1 MARKIKIWFQITA
14 AVVILALLAM
24 LVTGCMIMFRGFG
37 SKDPFTYM
45 IVLGTTV
52 DGTEP
57 SPMLNDRIKAAARY
71 MEENHHVIAIATG
84 YQAEGAEISEAQC
97 IFNGLTER
105 GISPDRIRIDD
116 RATSTR
122 ENFQYALEL
131 LEEELGRVPKNIG
144 VLSSEFHLL
153 RAKMIA
159 KDHGIDAITIA
170 AHTSDSKAFMTY
182 FVREIFMVWFD
193 GLKLALS

>member
-1 MARKIKIWFQITA
+1 MARKIKIWFQIIA

-24 LVTGCMIMFRGFG
+24 LVTGSMIMFRGFG
-37 SKDPFTYM
+37 SKDPFTYL
-45 IVLGTTV
+45 IVLGTKV
-52 DGTEP
+52 EGTEP
-57 SPMLNDRIKAAARY
+57 SPMLNDRIKAAAKY
-71 MEENHHVIAIATG
+71 MEENPHVIAIATG
-84 YQAEGAEISEAQC
+84 YQAEGADISEAQC

-105 GISPDRIRIDD
+105 GISPDRIRMDD
-116 RATSTR
+116 RATSTP
-122 ENFQYALEL
+122 ENFQYALAL

-182 FVREIFMVWFD
+182 FVREIFMVWYD
-193 GLKLALS
+193 GLRLALS

>member
-1 MARKIKIWFQITA
+1 MARKIKIWFQIIA
-14 AVVILALLAM
+14 ALVILALLAM

-37 SKDPFTYM
+37 SKDPFTYL
-45 IVLGTTV
+45 IVLGTKV
-52 DGTEP
+52 EGTEP
-57 SPMLNDRIKAAARY
+57 SPMLNDRIKAAAKY
-71 MEENHHVIAIATG
+71 MEENPHVIAIVTG
-84 YQAEGAEISEAQC
+84 GKADENNISEAKC
-97 IFNGLTER
+97 MFNELVEL
-105 GISPDRIRIDD
+105 GIDPSRILMEGQ
-116 RATSTR
+116 ATSTR
-122 ENFQYALEL
+122 ENFRFSIAL
-131 LEEELGRVPKNIG
+131 LEEELGRVPQNIG

-159 KDHGIDAITIA
+159 KDHGVDAVTIA

>member
-1 MARKIKIWFQITA
+1 MARKIKIAFQIVV
-14 AVVILALLAM
+14 AVLIVALLAM
-24 LVTGCMIMFRGFG
+24 LVTGSLILFRGFG
-37 SKDPFTYM
+37 SKDPFTYL
-45 IVLGTTV
+45 IVLGAKV
-52 DGTEP
+52 EGTEP
-57 SPMLNDRIKAAARY
+57 SPLLNDRINAAAKY
-71 MEENHHVIAIATG
+71 MEENPHVIAIATG
-84 YQAEGAEISEAQC
+84 YRAEEADISEAQC
-97 IFNGLTER
+97 IYNGLTER
-105 GISPDRIRIDD
+105 GISPDRILMDD
-116 RATSTR
+116 HATSTR
-122 ENFQYALEL
+122 ENFQHALQL
-131 LEEELGRVPKNIG
+131 LEKELGRVPRNIG

>member
-1 MARKIKIWFQITA
+1 MARKIKIAFQIIIS
-14 AVVILALLAM
+14 VLIVALLAM
-24 LVTGCMIMFRGFG
+24 LVTGCMILFRGFG

-45 IVLGTTV
+45 IVLGTKV
-52 DGTEP
+52 EGTEP
-57 SPMLNDRIKAAARY
+57 SPMLSDRINAAAKY
-71 MEENHHVIAIATG
+71 MEENPHVIAIATG
-84 YQAEGAEISEAQC
+84 YQGEGAEISEAQC
-97 IFNGLTER
+97 IYNGLTER
-105 GISPDRIRIDD
+105 GISPDRIRLDD

-122 ENFQYALEL
+122 ENFQYAIEL
-131 LEEELGRVPKNIG
+131 MEEELGRVPKNIG

-159 KDHGIDAITIA
+159 KSHNIDAITIA

-193 GLKLALS
+193 GLNLALS

>member
-1 MARKIKIWFQITA
+1 MARKIKIWFQIIA

-24 LVTGCMIMFRGFG
+24 LVTGSMIMFRGFG

-45 IVLGTTV
+45 IVLGTKV
-52 DGTEP
+52 EGTEP

-71 MEENHHVIAIATG
+71 MEENPHVIAIATG

-105 GISPDRIRIDD
+105 GISPDRIRMDD

-159 KDHGIDAITIA
+159 KDHGIDAITVA